1 MQLPLVTDL
10 IVVGVCFASILIA
23 LAKSFRSVHNSTS
36 RKVAIIVMLFIVG
49 IIYVGDFFGWYTDQ
63 TILGWVATAQVA
75 SSVMCLIAVSALP

>member
-10 IVVGVCFASILIA
+10 IVIGVSVASILIA
-23 LAKSFRSVHNSTS
+23 LVKSFKSVHNSTS
-36 RKVAIIVMLFIVG
+36 RKVAIIAMLVIVG
-49 IIYVGDFFGWYTDQ
+49 GIYLGDFFGWYTDK